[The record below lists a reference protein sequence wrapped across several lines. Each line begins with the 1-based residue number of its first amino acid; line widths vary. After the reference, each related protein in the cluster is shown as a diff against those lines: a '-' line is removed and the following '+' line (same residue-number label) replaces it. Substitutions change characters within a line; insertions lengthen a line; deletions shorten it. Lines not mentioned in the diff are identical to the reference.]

1 MQTTSGTSETG
12 AAREA
17 PKTPKGLDLAADLI
31 KQIITLST
39 AVTAFTATFAKN
51 FSPSGEALSV
61 STPLKYSWI
70 FFVVAIFFGVVTLM
84 TLVGAAN
91 RIEAG
96 EQSLGANA
104 RNVRVFGSLT
114 MIAFFVALALTI
126 AAGFLM
132 IG

>member
-1 MQTTSGTSETG
+1 
-12 AAREA
+12 
-17 PKTPKGLDLAADLI
+17 
-31 KQIITLST
+31 
-39 AVTAFTATFAKN
+39 
-51 FSPSGEALSV
+51 
-61 STPLKYSWI
+61 
-70 FFVVAIFFGVVTLM
+70 M

-96 EQSLGANA
+96 EPSLGANA